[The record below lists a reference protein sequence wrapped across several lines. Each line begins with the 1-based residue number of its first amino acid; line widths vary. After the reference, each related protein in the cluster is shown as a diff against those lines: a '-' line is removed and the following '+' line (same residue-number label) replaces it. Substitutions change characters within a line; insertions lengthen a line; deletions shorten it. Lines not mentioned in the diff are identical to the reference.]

1 MLCILFLSSVLNPL
15 FFITISSKACVF
27 YHFNNLII
35 VTGILFF
42 IFIILIYL
50 EKFLISFCIDKLYK
64 ALNLILISLL
74 SISFYLSSLKNFQ
87 DTSYKNLREEFNY
100 VSKKLKKID
109 KIENISILT
118 FDTDFMIWAI
128 LNDVKYLSLIN
139 GLFTSK
145 TDNMIEE
152 DIFRLLG
159 YWVSMKIILIS
170 LLIIKMIN
178 LIGDI

>member
-1 MLCILFLSSVLNPL
+1 M
-15 FFITISSKACVF
+15 
-27 YHFNNLII
+27 
-35 VTGILFF
+35 
-42 IFIILIYL
+42 
-50 EKFLISFCIDKLYK
+50 
-64 ALNLILISLL
+64 ISLL

-152 DIFRLLG
+152 DIFSAFRILGLNENNFDKFIDNKNDKSNWRYLNLNISTFFFYKYQANSMITYNNMQEFLKDEKEFIKKVLLFF
-159 YWVSMKIILIS
+159 IS
-170 LLIIKMIN
+170 NQLFQN
-178 LIGDI
+178 QN